1 MLSGHS
7 FNAMLKTLEEPPA
20 HVKFLLATTDP
31 HKIPVTVLSRCLQFN
46 LKRLLPERIGTQME
60 LILNQEQISYET
72 GALKL
77 LSRAADGS
85 MRDGL
90 SLLDQAIVF
99 GNGKVLAADVN
110 AMLGTVAQQP
120 VEDLLTA
127 LAKGDAVAILEKIEE
142 IATIQSDFT
151 GVLQQIL
158 QVLHRIALIQQIPS
172 AIVTD
177 FDADMIAAL
186 APQFTAED
194 VQLYY
199 QIGLLGQRDLDLAPD
214 PRSGFEMVML
224 RMLTFKPVVIESVP
238 SKPAQVKLPVDNIET
253 PTHFK
258 PSIHEQTL
266 SIAEKKTTHVQLSDT
281 GWADMVAAMNI
292 KGLTRELANN
302 CVLKAIDDNLCTLVL
317 DPGHNHLL
325 TSRAQE
331 SLQKT
336 LQSYR
341 GTSLKLVVISEKPVT
356 DTPAVLVTKERE
368 DKQQAAI
375 DAIHSDENIKALK
388 ENFGARVMPGTI
400 EPV

>member
-1 MLSGHS
+1 
-7 FNAMLKTLEEPPA
+7 
-20 HVKFLLATTDP
+20 
-31 HKIPVTVLSRCLQFN
+31 
-46 LKRLLPERIGTQME
+46 
-60 LILNQEQISYET
+60 
-72 GALKL
+72 
-77 LSRAADGS
+77 

-99 GNGKVLAADVN
+99 GNGKVLSEDVN

-127 LAKGDAVAILEKIEE
+127 LAKNDATALLDKIEE
-142 IATIQSDFT
+142 IANIQPDFT

-158 QVLHRIALIQQIPS
+158 QVLHRIALVQQIPS
-172 AIVTD
+172 TVVTD

-199 QIGLLGQRDLDLAPD
+199 QIGLVGQRDLDLAPD

-224 RMLTFKPVVIESVP
+224 RMLMFKPVAIEATAQT
-238 SKPAQVKLPVDNIET
+238 KPEQVKLPNSKLGTQAQYKRAIND
-253 PTHFK
+253 P
-258 PSIHEQTL
+258 PPA
-266 SIAEKKTTHVQLSDT
+266 IAEKKNDAAHLPNIV
-281 GWADMVAAMNI
+281 WADMVVAMNI

-302 CVLKAIDDNLCTLVL
+302 CVLKAIDDKICTLVL

-336 LQSYR
+336 LQTYR
-341 GTSLKLVVISEKPVT
+341 GAPLKLSFISEKPIT
-356 DTPAVLVTKERE
+356 DTPAVLETKERE

-375 DAIHSDENIKALK
+375 DAIHSDQNIQALK
-388 ENFGARVMPGTI
+388 EHFGARVMPGTI